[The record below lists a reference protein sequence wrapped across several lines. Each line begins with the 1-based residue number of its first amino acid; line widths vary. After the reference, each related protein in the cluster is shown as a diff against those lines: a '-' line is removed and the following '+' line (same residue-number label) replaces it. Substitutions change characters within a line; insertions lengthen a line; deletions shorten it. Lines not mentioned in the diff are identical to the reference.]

1 MDALLI
7 VPAAVV
13 SFGGAYYLGRACLT
27 VLIGSLEQSRKS
39 RMAPVKPAEVPARAF
54 RSANTL
60 VS

>member
-27 VLIGSLEQSRKS
+27 VFIGSLEQSRKS
-39 RMAPVKPAEVPARAF
+39 RLTAPKSAEVPARAL
-54 RSANTL
+54 RSADTL
-60 VS
+60 VG